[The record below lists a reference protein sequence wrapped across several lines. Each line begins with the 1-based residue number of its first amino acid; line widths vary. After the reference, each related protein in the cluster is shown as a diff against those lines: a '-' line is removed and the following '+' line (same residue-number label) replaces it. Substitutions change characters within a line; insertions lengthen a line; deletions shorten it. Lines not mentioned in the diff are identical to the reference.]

1 MLKRDD
7 ILNAKDID
15 VQSVDVPEWGGEVGV
30 KALTGTERD
39 KFEQSILDGKKVNLN
54 CIRAKLCA
62 AVICDDKGKRL
73 FTDADIVQL
82 GKKSAKAL
90 NRVFEKAQEM
100 NGLGPDDVE
109 DLAKNSG
116 IGQSED
122 SISD

>member
-7 ILNAKDID
+7 ILKAKDID
-15 VQSVDVPEWGGEVGV
+15 IQTIRVPEWGGDVGV
-30 KALTGTERD
+30 KGLTGTERD

-54 CIRAKLCA
+54 SVRAKLCA
-62 AVICDDKGKRL
+62 AVICDEKGKRL
-73 FTDADIVQL
+73 FTDADVLEL

-90 NRVFEKAQEM
+90 NRIFEKAQEM

-116 IGQSED
+116 VGQSDD